1 MTMKLDERLKIQ
13 KLLARFLEA
22 DKPLPGN
29 MAVFS
34 DDQGKILY
42 AGIISV
48 WPKFIST
55 DIEWGSVQELDT
67 TQPPFAGKK
76 VKFYTMITG
85 H

>member
-1 MTMKLDERLKIQ
+1 
-13 KLLARFLEA
+13 
-22 DKPLPGN
+22 

-42 AGIISV
+42 AGIISE

-76 VKFYTMITG
+76 IKFYTMITG